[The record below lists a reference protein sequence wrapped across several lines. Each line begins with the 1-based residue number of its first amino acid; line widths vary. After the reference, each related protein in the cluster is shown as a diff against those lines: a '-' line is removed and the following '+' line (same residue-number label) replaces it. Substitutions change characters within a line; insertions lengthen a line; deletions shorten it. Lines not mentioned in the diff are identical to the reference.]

1 MDRVEEYNKEHG
13 PAQSAAQQ
21 TMSEYMGSMTWKP
34 RERIFDLGCG
44 PGKVTVEMLLPRL
57 PDDFEILVAADVSAA
72 MLQLARS
79 KYTHP
84 KVKFLELDLGKPIPP
99 DSDLRTP
106 GFDKVFSFFCLQ
118 WIADQRQA
126 VTNIYNLLRPGGE
139 ALVTIFARADLLAAY
154 NSQIQKKEW
163 QPYLKKVQLAVVTYQ
178 NSQDPA
184 EDFKK
189 ILKDVGFK
197 VVDCKCRKTSYNLEN
212 VSRFKDFAISVNPF
226 LNVIPKELH
235 DIYITDLLMEMTKI
249 KFKREED
256 KDDSIT
262 EIKYDQIIAYI
273 RKV

>member
-1 MDRVEEYNKEHG
+1 MDRAEEYDKEHG

-21 TMSEYMGSMTWKP
+21 AMSEYMGSMTWKP
-34 RERIFDLGCG
+34 RERISDLGCG
-44 PGKVTVEMLLPRL
+44 PGTVTVEMLLPRL
-57 PDDFEILVAADVSAA
+57 PDDFEILVAADVSTA
-72 MLQLARS
+72 MLELARS

-84 KVKFLELDLGKPIPP
+84 KVKFLELDLAKPIPP

-118 WIADQRQA
+118 WIPDQRQA

-139 ALVTIFARADLLAAY
+139 ALVTIFARSDLIAAY
-154 NSQIQKKEW
+154 NVQSQKKEW
-163 QPYLKKVQLAVVTYQ
+163 QPYLKKVQRRVTTYQ

-184 EDFKK
+184 EDLRK
-189 ILKDVGFK
+189 ILKDVGFE
-197 VVDCKCRKTSYNLEN
+197 VVDCKCRKTSYNFEV
-212 VSRFKDFAISVNPF
+212 VSRIKGFAISVNPY

-235 DIYITDLLMEMTKI
+235 DTFITDLLMEMTKI
-249 KFKREED
+249 KFKREEN

-262 EIKYDQIIAYI
+262 EMKYDQIIAYI